1 MTDKLPWL
9 GLRSI
14 PGVGIVLGQRLLQRF
29 GGPAAVF
36 KASFQDLVA
45 VKGITPAMAQA
56 IVGFRD
62 WDKLEERLARLT
74 AQGAEM
80 VTQDDPRFPAGLKQ
94 IPYPPPL
101 LYIKGTLA
109 PADNLAVAIVGTRG
123 ASYYGLKAAR
133 RLAGAL
139 AVRGVTVV
147 SGLARGID
155 TAAHQGA
162 LEMSGRTLAVLGC
175 GLDVVYP
182 PENLKLYQEIPEH
195 GALVSEFPLGTP
207 PEARNF
213 PIRNRIISGLALGVV
228 VIEAGVKS
236 GTAITVRYALDQGRE
251 VFAVP
256 GPIDSPTS
264 TGPHR
269 LIQEGAK
276 LVQDVDDILAELPRF
291 APGSRSPVRPRRHP
305 GPGGGSPGVHPP
317 GAGGPAAA
325 AVGLGAAAVGGTRPG
340 RPPPRPGRAFPPHPP
355 GTPGPGA
362 GTAGEVLRAG
372 GELRLSAKSPIVSA
386 RELPEF
392 ILTKSI
398 LLDNINLLGFGD
410 DNNRRNFG
418 ETCQFFDIV
427 GASLPG

>member
-29 GGPAAVF
+29 GNPAAVF
-36 KASFQDLVA
+36 KASFQDLMA

-62 WDKLEERLARLT
+62 WDKLEERLAQLA

-80 VTQDDPRFPAGLKQ
+80 VTQDDPRFPAGLQQ

-101 LYIKGTLA
+101 LYIKGTLT
-109 PADNLAVAIVGTRG
+109 PADSLAVAIVGTRG
-123 ASYYGLKAAR
+123 ASYYGLKAGR

-139 AVRGVTVV
+139 AARGVTVV

-182 PENLKLYQEIPEH
+182 PENRQLYQEIPEH
-195 GALVSEFPLGTP
+195 GALVSEFPLSTP

-236 GTAITVRYALDQGRE
+236 GTTITVRYALDQGRE

-264 TGPHR
+264 AGPHR

-276 LVQDVDDILAELPRF
+276 LVQDVEDILEELPALRQAPGPRF
-291 APGSRSPVRPRRHP
+291 APAAPAGRVSEAPIPMRPAPEDPLLPLLGSEPLQLEELVQAARLPVQDVLARLTLLELQ
-305 GPGGGSPGVHPP
+305 
-317 GAGGPAAA
+317 
-325 AVGLGAAAVGGTRPG
+325 GLV
-340 RPPPRPGRAFPPHPP
+340 
-355 GTPGPGA
+355 
-362 GTAGEVLRAG
+362 
-372 GELRLSAKSPIVSA
+372 K
-386 RELPEF
+386 ELPG
-392 ILTKSI
+392 KCYV
-398 LLDNINLLGFGD
+398 LD
-410 DNNRRNFG
+410 R
-418 ETCQFFDIV
+418 
-427 GASLPG
+427 

>member
-14 PGVGIVLGQRLLQRF
+14 PGVGIVLGQRLLQCF

-36 KASFQDLVA
+36 KASLQDLAA
-45 VKGITPAMAQA
+45 VKGITPALARA

-62 WDKLEERLARLT
+62 WDKLEERLGQLR
-74 AQGAEM
+74 AQGAEL
-80 VTQDDPRFPAGLKQ
+80 VTRDDPRFPRGLKQ
-94 IPYPPPL
+94 IPYPPLL
-101 LYIKGTLA
+101 LYIKGTLT
-109 PADNLAVAIVGTRG
+109 PADSLAVAVVGTRG

-139 AVRGVTVV
+139 AARGVTVV

-182 PENLKLYQEIPEH
+182 PENLKLYQEIPAR
-195 GALVSEFPLGTP
+195 GALVSEFPLTTP

-213 PIRNRIISGLALGVV
+213 PIRNRIISGLSLGVV

-236 GTAITVRYALDQGRE
+236 GTGITVRYALDQGRE

-276 LVQDVDDILAELPRF
+276 LVQDVEDILNELPALRK
-291 APGSRSPVRPRRHP
+291 APGPLF
-305 GPGGGSPGVHPP
+305 
-317 GAGGPAAA
+317 AAA
-325 AVGLGAAAVGGTRPG
+325 PAGRVAEAPGFSRAMPEDPLLPLLGSEPLQLEELVRAAGLPVQ
-340 RPPPRPGRAFPPHPP
+340 
-355 GTPGPGA
+355 
-362 GTAGEVLRAG
+362 EVLSRLTLL
-372 GELRLSAKSPIVSA
+372 ELQGLVK
-386 RELPEF
+386 ELPG
-392 ILTKSI
+392 KCYV
-398 LLDNINLLGFGD
+398 LD
-410 DNNRRNFG
+410 
-418 ETCQFFDIV
+418 T
-427 GASLPG
+427 

>member
-9 GLRSI
+9 GLRTI
-14 PGVGIVLGQRLLQRF
+14 PGLGPVLGQRLLQRF

-36 KASFQDLVA
+36 QASFQDLMA
-45 VKGITPAMAQA
+45 VRGITPALAQA
-56 IVGFRD
+56 VLGFQA
-62 WDKLEERLARLT
+62 WDKLEEHLARLS

-80 VTQDDPRFPAGLKQ
+80 VTQDDPRFPAGLRQ
-94 IPYPPPL
+94 IPYPPL
-101 LYIKGTLA
+101 LLFVQGTLT
-109 PADNLAVAIVGTRG
+109 PADSLAVAVVGTRS
-123 ASYYGLKAAR
+123 ASYYGLKAGR

-139 AVRGVTVV
+139 AARGVTVV

-182 PENLKLYQEIPEH
+182 PENRQLYQEIPEH

-236 GTAITVRYALDQGRE
+236 GAAITVRYALDQGRE

-264 TGPHR
+264 AGPHR

-276 LVQDVDDILAELPRF
+276 LVQDVEDILAELPALRQ
-291 APGSRSPVRPRRHP
+291 APGPLF
-305 GPGGGSPGVHPP
+305 
-317 GAGGPAAA
+317 APAAA
-325 AVGLGAAAVGGTRPG
+325 SDRVSEAPG
-340 RPPPRPGRAFPPHPP
+340 PRPPAPEDPLLPLLGSEPLQLEELVQA
-355 GTPGPGA
+355 A
-362 GTAGEVLRAG
+362 GLPVPEVLARLTLL
-372 GELRLSAKSPIVSA
+372 ELQGLVK
-386 RELPEF
+386 ELPG
-392 ILTKSI
+392 KCYV
-398 LLDNINLLGFGD
+398 LD
-410 DNNRRNFG
+410 
-418 ETCQFFDIV
+418 T
-427 GASLPG
+427 

>member
-29 GGPAAVF
+29 GSPGAVF
-36 KASFQDLVA
+36 KASFQDLAA
-45 VKGITPAMAQA
+45 VRGITPAMAQA
-56 IVGFRD
+56 IAGFRD
-62 WDKLEERLARLT
+62 WDKLEERLAQLT

-80 VTQDDPRFPAGLKQ
+80 VTQDDPRFPAALKL
-94 IPYPPPL
+94 IPYPPLL
-101 LYIKGTLA
+101 LYIKGTLT
-109 PADNLAVAIVGTRG
+109 PADSLAVAVVGTRG

-139 AVRGVTVV
+139 AARGVTVV

-276 LVQDVDDILAELPRF
+276 LVQDVEDILQRTPGP
-291 APGSRSPVRPRRHP
+291 APGARPLVRPRRHP
-305 GPGGGSPGVHPP
+305 GPGGGSPGIYPP

-325 AVGLGAAAVGGTRPG
+325 AVGLGAAAAGGTRPG
-340 RPPPRPGRAFPPHPP
+340 RPPPGPGRLVPPHPP
-355 GTPGPGA
+355 GTPGPGK
-362 GTAGEVLRAG
+362 GTAGQVLCAG
-372 GELRLSAKSPIVSA
+372 GELRLSAKSPILSA
-386 RELPEF
+386 RARPEF
-392 ILTKSI
+392 ILTETTYFSI
-398 LLDNINLLGFGD
+398 I
-410 DNNRRNFG
+410 
-418 ETCQFFDIV
+418 
-427 GASLPG
+427 

>member
-14 PGVGIVLGQRLLQRF
+14 PGVGLVLAQRLARRF

-36 KASFQDLVA
+36 QASGKDLAA
-45 VKGITPAMAQA
+45 VKGITPAIAQA
-56 IVGFRD
+56 ILSFRD
-62 WDKLEERLARLT
+62 WDKLEARLAHLT
-74 AQGAEM
+74 AQGGEM
-80 VTQDDPRFPAGLKQ
+80 VTQDDPRFPVRLKE
-94 IPYPPPL
+94 IPYPPPYL
-101 LYIKGTLA
+101 FIKGTLA
-109 PADNLAVAIVGTRG
+109 PEDNLAVAMVGTRG

-139 AVRGVTVV
+139 AARGVTVV

-182 PENLKLYQEIPEH
+182 PENRQLYRDIPAR
-195 GALVSEFPLGTP
+195 GALISEFPLSTP
-207 PEARNF
+207 PEAKNF

-228 VIEAGVKS
+228 VVEAGVTS

-264 TGPHR
+264 AGPHR

-276 LVQDVDDILAELPRF
+276 LVQNLEDVLQELPALSQ
-291 APGSRSPVRPRRHP
+291 APGPLFATATANRVAEAP
-305 GPGGGSPGVHPP
+305 GPARAAPEDPLLPLLGSEPVQLEELVQA
-317 GAGGPAAA
+317 AGLPVKDVLARLTLLELQ
-325 AVGLGAAAVGGTRPG
+325 GLVQ
-340 RPPPRPGRAFPPHPP
+340 
-355 GTPGPGA
+355 
-362 GTAGEVLRAG
+362 
-372 GELRLSAKSPIVSA
+372 
-386 RELPEF
+386 ELPG
-392 ILTKSI
+392 KCYV
-398 LLDNINLLGFGD
+398 LGG
-410 DNNRRNFG
+410 
-418 ETCQFFDIV
+418 
-427 GASLPG
+427 

>member
-14 PGVGIVLGQRLLQRF
+14 PGVGIVLAQRLLQRF

-36 KASFQDLVA
+36 QASLQDLVA

-56 IVGFRD
+56 IVRFRD
-62 WDKLEERLARLT
+62 WDKLEEQLGRLT

-94 IPYPPPL
+94 IPYPPPFL
-101 LYIKGTLA
+101 FIKGTLA
-109 PADNLAVAIVGTRG
+109 PADSLAVAIVGTRG

-139 AVRGVTVV
+139 AARGVTVV

-182 PENLKLYQEIPEH
+182 PENLKLYQEIPAH
-195 GALVSEFPLGTP
+195 GALVSEFPLSTP

-236 GTAITVRYALDQGRE
+236 GTGITVRYALDQGRE

-264 TGPHR
+264 AGPHR

-276 LVQDVDDILAELPRF
+276 LVQDVDDILAELPALRQASGPRF
-291 APGSRSPVRPRRHP
+291 APG
-305 GPGGGSPGVHPP
+305 
-317 GAGGPAAA
+317 AA
-325 AVGLGAAAVGGTRPG
+325 PG
-340 RPPPRPGRAFPPHPP
+340 RVAEAPGFIRPAPEDPLLPLLGSEPLQLEELVRAARLPVQD
-355 GTPGPGA
+355 
-362 GTAGEVLRAG
+362 VLARLTLL
-372 GELRLSAKSPIVSA
+372 ELQGLVQ
-386 RELPEF
+386 ELPG
-392 ILTKSI
+392 KCYV
-398 LLDNINLLGFGD
+398 LGG
-410 DNNRRNFG
+410 N
-418 ETCQFFDIV
+418 
-427 GASLPG
+427 

>member
-29 GGPAAVF
+29 GSPAAVF
-36 KASFQDLVA
+36 QASLQELVA

-62 WDKLEERLARLT
+62 WDKLEERLAQLT
-74 AQGAEM
+74 ARGAEM
-80 VTQDDPRFPAGLKQ
+80 VTRDDPRFPASLQQ
-94 IPYPPPL
+94 IPYPPL
-101 LYIKGTLA
+101 LLFIKGTLT

-123 ASYYGLKAAR
+123 ASYYGLKAGR

-139 AVRGVTVV
+139 AARGVTVV

-162 LEMSGRTLAVLGC
+162 MEMSGRTLAVLGC

-195 GALVSEFPLGTP
+195 GALISEFPLGTP
-207 PEARNF
+207 PEAKNF
-213 PIRNRIISGLALGVV
+213 PIRNRIISGLALGVM
-228 VIEAGVKS
+228 VIEAGIKS

-264 TGPHR
+264 AGPHR

-276 LVQDVDDILAELPRF
+276 LVQDVEDILHELPALRQASGPRF
-291 APGSRSPVRPRRHP
+291 AP
-305 GPGGGSPGVHPP
+305 
-317 GAGGPAAA
+317 ATA
-325 AVGLGAAAVGGTRPG
+325 PG
-340 RPPPRPGRAFPPHPP
+340 RVSEARGVIRPALEDPLLPLLGSEPVQLEELVQATRLPVQD
-355 GTPGPGA
+355 
-362 GTAGEVLRAG
+362 VLSRLTLL
-372 GELRLSAKSPIVSA
+372 ELQGLVK
-386 RELPEF
+386 ELPG
-392 ILTKSI
+392 KCYV
-398 LLDNINLLGFGD
+398 LD
-410 DNNRRNFG
+410 
-418 ETCQFFDIV
+418 T
-427 GASLPG
+427 